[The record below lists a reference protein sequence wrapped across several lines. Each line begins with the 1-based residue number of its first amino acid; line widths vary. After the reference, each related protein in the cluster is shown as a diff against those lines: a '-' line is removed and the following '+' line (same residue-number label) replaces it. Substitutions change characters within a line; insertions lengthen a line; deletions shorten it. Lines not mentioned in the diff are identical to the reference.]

1 MVGVSTIVSASRS
14 SRERDSTLPILAGAA
29 KRSNPRN
36 ATRRTVMQQVSC
48 ARDDDGGG
56 ERFSAAT
63 FSTRHTTEAQPHVT
77 TPARTPDG
85 GPTPFGR
92 IDEIFGRDTFSR
104 TVMRQRL
111 PKEVYRSLLRTID
124 QGDPL
129 DPAVAD
135 VVAASMKD
143 WAIENGAS
151 HYTHWFQPLTGQTAE
166 KHDSLAAPDG
176 NGGVVFN
183 FSGSELVQ
191 GEPDASSFPSGG
203 LRATF
208 EARGYTA
215 WDATSPA
222 FLMRGD
228 NNVTLCIPTAFVS
241 WTGEALDTKI
251 PLLRSVEA
259 LSQQAMRV
267 LKIFGTDEGVR
278 RVYTTVGPEQEY
290 FLVDRELYFKRPD
303 LVTCERTLFGAK
315 PPKGQ
320 QLEDHYF
327 GTIPPRVLAFM
338 SEAEAELYRLGVPVK
353 TRHNEVAP
361 GQYEIAP
368 LFEPSHIASDHQMLI
383 METLKRV
390 APRYGLQ
397 ALLHEKPFAGVNGSG
412 KHNNWSMSTDTGVNL
427 LDPRDDTHTNMQFLV
442 FLVATIRAVDT
453 HADLLRASIASAA
466 NDHRLGANEAPPAI
480 ISIFLGKMLTDILEQ
495 VEKGL
500 PKRTIRGG
508 TLDLGARTLP
518 MLPRHSGDR
527 NRTSPFAFTGNKFE
541 FRAVGSTA
549 SIAWP
554 NTVLNTIVAESLDY
568 VAGQLEKAVGANP
581 TPARLQQGV
590 LTVLKRLIKE
600 HKRVIFDGD
609 NYSEEWHTEAERRG
623 LPNLKDSVEAFQ
635 VLKARKN
642 SDLFKKYG
650 VLNKSEYDSRIH
662 IAIEKYVKQLGIE
675 GGDDGVDRQVADS
688 AGGAGAPAAD
698 GGGGRGDQG
707 RRRRCGR
714 QHPGAA
720 RVRRP
725 GEPVPDPDGGGR
737 SACPRITRRTRQSM
751 PPRSPG
757 SSSRRWP
764 ACGRPGMR
772 WRRWWRPISGR
783 CRAIGRC
790 CF

>member
-1 MVGVSTIVSASRS
+1 MSTPGR
-14 SRERDSTLPILAGAA
+14 TL
-29 KRSNPRN
+29 
-36 ATRRTVMQQVSC
+36 
-48 ARDDDGGG
+48 DGG
-56 ERFSAAT
+56 
-63 FSTRHTTEAQPHVT
+63 T
-77 TPARTPDG
+77 TPPERVDT
-85 GPTPFGR
+85 
-92 IDEIFGRDTFSR
+92 IFGRDIFSR

-124 QGDPL
+124 HGEPL

-259 LSQQAMRV
+259 LSHQALRV
-267 LKIFGTDEGVR
+267 LRIFGTDQGVR
-278 RVYTTVGPEQEY
+278 RVYTTVGAEQEY

-303 LVTCERTLFGAK
+303 LVTSERTLFGAK

-338 SEAEAELYRLGVPVK
+338 SEAETELYRLGVPVK

-368 LFEPSHIASDHQMLI
+368 LFEPSHIASDHQMQT

-390 APRYGLQ
+390 APRYGLM

-427 LDPRDDTHTNMQFLV
+427 LDPQDETHTNMQFLV
-442 FLVATIRAVDT
+442 FLVATIRAVDL

-508 TLDLGARTLP
+508 TLDLGAKTLP

-541 FRAVGSTA
+541 FRAVGSSA

-568 VAGQLEKAVGANP
+568 VAGQLERAVGSKP
-581 TPARLQQGV
+581 SPARLLQGV
-590 LTVLKRLIKE
+590 LGVLKRLIKE

-609 NYSEEWHTEAERRG
+609 NYSEEWHAEAAQRG
-623 LPNLKDSVEAFQ
+623 LPNLQDSVAAFQ
-635 VLKARKN
+635 VLRAKKN
-642 SDLFKKYG
+642 AALFKQYG
-650 VLNKSEYDSRIH
+650 VLNRSEYESRIH

-675 GGDDGVDRQVADS
+675 AETMVSIAKSQILPAALEHQRRTAEAVAATQDAGVEVADS
-688 AGGAGAPAAD
+688 VQALREFVD
-698 GGGGRGDQG
+698 LVSQF
-707 RRRRCGR
+707 
-714 QHPGAA
+714 
-720 RVRRP
+720 RVRTAEVERLAGHHEADAAKHAAQIARELKP
-725 GEPVPDPDGGGR
+725 AMARLRETGDALESVVAAELWPLP
-737 SACPRITRRTRQSM
+737 SYRTLL
-751 PPRSPG
+751 
-757 SSSRRWP
+757 
-764 ACGRPGMR
+764 
-772 WRRWWRPISGR
+772 
-783 CRAIGRC
+783 
-790 CF
+790 FLK

>member
-1 MVGVSTIVSASRS
+1 MTTPTRPLDAGSAPTERVDSIFGSDVFSRS
-14 SRERDSTLPILAGAA
+14 
-29 KRSNPRN
+29 
-36 ATRRTVMQQVSC
+36 
-48 ARDDDGGG
+48 
-56 ERFSAAT
+56 
-63 FSTRHTTEAQPHVT
+63 
-77 TPARTPDG
+77 
-85 GPTPFGR
+85 
-92 IDEIFGRDTFSR
+92 
-104 TVMRQRL
+104 VMRQRL

-124 QGDPL
+124 RGEPL

-135 VVAASMKD
+135 VVAATHEGLGHRERRQSLHPLVP
-143 WAIENGAS
+143 AAHRTHRREARFARGAGR
-151 HYTHWFQPLTGQTAE
+151 QRRRGLQ
-166 KHDSLAAPDG
+166 LLRAP
-176 NGGVVFN
+176 
-183 FSGSELVQ
+183 SWCR
-191 GEPDASSFPSGG
+191 ASPTLRAFPSGG

-259 LSQQAMRV
+259 LSHAGAPDPARSSAPTRASPGSTPRSGRSRSTSWWTGSST
-267 LKIFGTDEGVR
+267 I
-278 RVYTTVGPEQEY
+278 
-290 FLVDRELYFKRPD
+290 KRPD
-303 LVTCERTLFGAK
+303 LLTCERTLFGAK

-338 SEAEAELYRLGVPVK
+338 AEAERELYRLGVPVK

-427 LDPRDDTHTNMQFLV
+427 LDPQDETHTNMQFLV
-442 FLVATIRAVDT
+442 FLVATIRAVDL

-508 TLDLGARTLP
+508 TLDLGAKTLP
-518 MLPRHSGDR
+518 QLPRHSGDR

-541 FRAVGSTA
+541 FRAVGSSA

-568 VAGQLEKAVGANP
+568 VATELEKAVGAKPNAGEA
-581 TPARLQQGV
+581 PAARHRGAQEGDQAAQAGHLRRRQLLRGV
-590 LTVLKRLIKE
+590 ARGGGAARAAQPEGL
-600 HKRVIFDGD
+600 G
-609 NYSEEWHTEAERRG
+609 RG
-623 LPNLKDSVEAFQ
+623 LPGA
-635 VLKARKN
+635 
-642 SDLFKKYG
+642 
-650 VLNKSEYDSRIH
+650 
-662 IAIEKYVKQLGIE
+662 
-675 GGDDGVDRQVADS
+675 
-688 AGGAGAPAAD
+688 AGQEERGPVPEVRGAE
-698 GGGGRGDQG
+698 QG
-707 RRRRCGR
+707 RSTSPGFTSRSRSTSSSSPSRPRRWFRWPGARSCRPRCSTSGAWRRRSPPPR
-714 QHPGAA
+714 RPASSRARRHRAA
-720 RVRRP
+720 RVRRA
-725 GEPVPDPDGGGR
+725 GGPVPQRGRPRWSGLRRTTRTTRRSTRRRSAGELKPAMAATAGDGGRARESGR
-737 SACPRITRRTRQSM
+737 GRRL
-751 PPRSPG
+751 
-757 SSSRRWP
+757 
-764 ACGRPGMR
+764 
-772 WRRWWRPISGR
+772 GR
-783 CRAIGRC
+783 CRRIGTC